1 MNICTRKRCLP
12 YLIHALLVAAIPSV
26 AAAIPKMDVARGS
39 LIAESA
45 NGFALHLPLVSTDIT
60 IKVTGPIGRTIVR
73 QTFQNDSDQ
82 WIEALYLFPLP
93 ENAAVDRI
101 QLTIGDRFIEGEIKE
116 KKEASEIYAKAKTDG
131 YKAAIVEQ
139 DRPNLFHTSVAN
151 IPPRGQIGVVIE
163 YQQSLSWRDRSFG
176 LRFPLAITPRFLPAT
191 QEISQL
197 IALKSGWE
205 MLPGE
210 RPQILDID
218 EGQVAKTKIRMS
230 LSPGFEIG
238 KLESPSHPIQVIS
251 RSEEEVELLVGNGS
265 GKLKPRDFIL
275 NWSPISLK
283 VPEAAFFSER
293 HKYENFGLV
302 MITPPETQAET
313 YVSREVIFVID
324 TSGSMDGISIENAK
338 EALIAGINGLRRG
351 DSFNV
356 INFDDT
362 ATELFR
368 TPVSISKRSR
378 TAAKRYIRS
387 LNADG
392 GTNIQSALSLAL
404 LKNKPLSHR
413 VRQII
418 FITDGAVGNETALFY
433 FINKNLGHS
442 RLFTVGIGDAPN
454 RFFMKEAA
462 EVGRGTYSFVDPGV
476 DTKITIANLFK
487 KISRPILT
495 NVQIN
500 GEGVS
505 DITPQKIP
513 DLYFDEP
520 LVFSV
525 KLRKPAAEFLITGRL
540 GRSEWKKTVKVTST
554 DVLAGVATDWAKRSI
569 DGWRSK
575 HLHGAT
581 PELVKKHITALGLE
595 FNLVTRYTSLVS
607 VDKTPSR
614 PDNAFLQTQAIPAL
628 KPDGLRVKVKKYKE
642 QPAYSPSPLD
652 SPDEIVSFAQ
662 TADGYEKR
670 LILGLLM
677 MIMAALGFIMSVR
690 NRRIEA

>member
-1 MNICTRKRCLP
+1 MNICIKKRCLS
-12 YLIHALLVAAIPSV
+12 YLILTLLVAAIPSV
-26 AAAIPKMDVARGS
+26 ASAIPKMDVARGS
-39 LIAESA
+39 LIAEGV
-45 NGFALHLPLVSTDIT
+45 NGFVLHLPLVSTDVA

-93 ENAAVDRI
+93 DNAAVDRI
-101 QLTIGDRFIEGEIKE
+101 QLSIGDRFIEGEIKE

-197 IALKSGWE
+197 IELKSGWK

-210 RPQILDID
+210 RSQIMDID
-218 EGQVAKTKIRMS
+218 GGQVSKTKISMS

-238 KLESPSHPIQVIS
+238 RLESPSHPIRIIS
-251 RSEEEVELLVGNGS
+251 RSEEEVKLLVGNDS
-265 GKLKPRDFIL
+265 GELKPRDFIL
-275 NWSPISLK
+275 NWSPISLEA
-283 VPEAAFFSER
+283 PEAAFFTER
-293 HKYENFGLV
+293 HQHENFGLV
-302 MITPPETQAET
+302 MITPPEIQAESN
-313 YVSREVIFVID
+313 VAREVIFVID

-362 ATELFR
+362 ATKLFR
-368 TPVSISKRSR
+368 TPVSISKRNRS
-378 TAAKRYIRS
+378 TAKRYVRS
-387 LNADG
+387 LDADG
-392 GTNIQSALSLAL
+392 GTNMQSALSLAL
-404 LKNKPLSHR
+404 LKNKSRSHII
-413 VRQII
+413 RQII
-418 FITDGAVGNETALFY
+418 FITDGAVTNETALFG

-454 RFFMKEAA
+454 GFFMKEAA

-476 DTKITIANLFK
+476 DTKITIARLFE

-500 GEGVS
+500 GEGIF

-513 DLYFDEP
+513 DLYLDQP
-520 LVFSV
+520 LVFAV
-525 KLRKPAAEFLITGRL
+525 KLRKPAAKILITGRL
-540 GRSEWKKTVKVTST
+540 GNSEWKKTVRMTST
-554 DVLAGVATDWAKRSI
+554 DVVAGVATDWAKRSI
-569 DGWRSK
+569 DEWRRK

-581 PELVKKHITALGLE
+581 PELIKKHITALGLE
-595 FNLVTRYTSLVS
+595 FQLVTQYTSLVS

-614 PDNAFLQTQAIPAL
+614 PDKAFLQTQAIPAL
-628 KPDGLRVKVKKYKE
+628 KPDGLRLKIKKYKE
-642 QPAYSPSPLD
+642 QPAYSPSPLG
-652 SPDEIVSFAQ
+652 SPNAIVSFAQ

-670 LILGLLM
+670 LILGLSI
-677 MIMAALGFIMSVR
+677 MIMAALGFIIFIR
-690 NRRIEA
+690 KWRI